1 MRPSD
6 PEQDQVVRE
15 LRERITEADR
25 AILEAA
31 NTRLRLVRELREHK
45 IAQGWDF
52 VDPGREERL
61 LRSPASSAA
70 ARTRPGA
77 PLQREVARRF
87 GDMLFAGVRRSRH
100 AARRSREVL
109 GASRPANAVRQ
120 SLLSL
125 SPRSRSRRA

>member
-61 LRSPASSAA
+61 LDASP
-70 ARTRPGA
+70 ARTR
-77 PLQREVARRF
+77 ARSARTPC
-87 GDMLFAGVRRSRH
+87 GSSSWTCSR
-100 AARRSREVL
+100 
-109 GASRPANAVRQ
+109 
-120 SLLSL
+120 
-125 SPRSRSRRA
+125 